1 MALNGTQAIDR
12 ATSLLIKILNSQEPP
27 LLSELARQLDL
38 PKSTTSRILG
48 ALERQGLI
56 RRNRDGEYEGGE
68 VLMKFA
74 AAQNQD
80 TSLIASLIARMRP
93 VLENLAAKTSES
105 VNLAVPGKAGNNELK
120 LIDQVDGQYL
130 LGATNWVG
138 RNVPYHASALGKV
151 LLAFNAAQL
160 PSGNLQSKT
169 NQTITSR
176 AQLAKELEK
185 VRKVGYAILDNEL
198 EEGLV
203 AVAAPVFNRNGSVV
217 AAISIS
223 GPDAR
228 ITREQLVKFGE
239 LIIRE
244 IKKNQVKE
252 TGKVGAA

>member
-1 MALNGTQAIDR
+1 MALTGTQAVDR
-12 ATSLLIKILNSQEPP
+12 ATSLLIEILNSQEPP

-56 RRNRDGEYEGGE
+56 RRDRDGAYIGGE
-68 VLMKFA
+68 VLMRFA
-74 AAQNQD
+74 STQNQD
-80 TSLIASLIARMRP
+80 AALIARMRP

-105 VNLAVPGKAGNNELK
+105 VNLAVPGNNELK

-130 LGATNWVG
+130 LGATNWIG

-151 LLAFNAAQL
+151 LLAFKAAQL

-169 NQTITSR
+169 NRTITSK
-176 AQLAKELEK
+176 AQLTKELEK

-203 AVAAPVFNRNGSVV
+203 AVAAPVFNHNGSVV

-228 ITREQLVKFGE
+228 ITKDQLIKFGE
-239 LIIRE
+239 MIIRE
-244 IKKNQVKE
+244 IKKNQV
-252 TGKVGAA
+252 TAVAGKVGAA